1 MFHTIHTKRVQLHN
15 KDIMSDYDNIDN
27 NNNYKNFI
35 ETDVGTE
42 EIIDKFELNEYQNIF
57 VYERKKMRNVINKSE
72 ELKIVLEF
80 FNKYHG
86 YNGDFTFDD
95 FEALMPQTLERVTDK
110 IWYAVYDDLHYK
122 KNEID
127 TYQNDGLNCVCSQ
140 DCGSLFLIR
149 NKKTDKYF

>member
-15 KDIMSDYDNIDN
+15 KDIMIDYDNIDN

-42 EIIDKFELNEYQNIF
+42 EIIDKFELNKYQDIF

-86 YNGDFTFDD
+86 YNGDFSFND
-95 FEALMPQTLERVTDK
+95 FEALMPITLERVTDK

-122 KNEID
+122 K
-127 TYQNDGLNCVCSQ
+127 
-140 DCGSLFLIR
+140 
-149 NKKTDKYF
+149 K